1 MQDLNLFSAHI
12 CMDWLNLYVS
22 RASALHMLTTD
33 EELLSY
39 TVDVLELHSY
49 STCTCLNVIDCLLFP
64 LTFFLCVLVTGFK
77 FSMVCCSISKKK

>member
-1 MQDLNLFSAHI
+1 
-12 CMDWLNLYVS
+12 MDWLNLYVS
-22 RASALHMLTTD
+22 HASALHMLTTD

-64 LTFFLCVLVTGFK
+64 LTFFYAYWLLVLSFQWCVAAFQR
-77 FSMVCCSISKKK
+77 KK